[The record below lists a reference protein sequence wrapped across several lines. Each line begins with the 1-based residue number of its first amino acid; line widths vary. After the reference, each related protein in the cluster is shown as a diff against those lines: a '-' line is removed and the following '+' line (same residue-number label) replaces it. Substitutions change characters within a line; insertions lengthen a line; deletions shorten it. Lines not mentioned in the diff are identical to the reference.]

1 MSRLKN
7 KIAIIT
13 GAAQGMG
20 AATARRFIEEGA
32 TVVIA
37 DILDDKGESL
47 AASLGERAHYQ
58 HCDVRRESDWQAIVS
73 YAESLG
79 GLNVLVN
86 NAGILHVGA
95 IADTDGEA
103 YMKVVSINQLGCYLG
118 IRAAMPAMKKA
129 SGGSIINISSID
141 GLQAKNGLSAYV
153 STKWALRGLS
163 KAAAIELGPYNI
175 RVNTVHPGGIF
186 TAMHNVDQQTDDNHS
201 APSDVDNAFYSH
213 HPLPR
218 VGLPEEVANMSLFLA
233 SDESSYSTGS
243 EFIVDGGWNAGM
255 RLDLLP
261 TS

>member
-1 MSRLKN
+1 MPRLTN

-20 AATARRFIEEGA
+20 AATAKRFIEEGA

-37 DILDDKGESL
+37 DILDEKGQSL
-47 AASLGERAHYQ
+47 ANSLGERAHYR
-58 HCDVRRESDWQAIVS
+58 HCDVRKEADWQALID
-73 YAESLG
+73 YAQSLG
-79 GLNVLVN
+79 DLNVLVN
-86 NAGILHVGA
+86 NAAILHVGA
-95 IADTDGEA
+95 ITDTDGEA
-103 YMKVVSINQLGCYLG
+103 YMNVISINQLGCYLG

-129 SGGSIINISSID
+129 GGGSIINISSID

-153 STKWALRGLS
+153 SSKWAVRGLS
-163 KAAAIELGPYNI
+163 KSAAIELGPYNI

-186 TAMHNVDQQTDDNHS
+186 TAMHNVEQGAESDQCT
-201 APSDVDNAFYSH
+201 PSDEDNAFYSH

-261 TS
+261 SS